1 MRSNA
6 LKKLALLRKDHAA
19 LEAELAA
26 YGDSNPAKVEEL
38 KRAAFL
44 GKEAA
49 YRWTGSFLSF
59 RVRHRTAR
67 CTDNYGML
75 LGYFTRQ
82 SGISVSDIREYLC
95 IGEEYEDLN

>member
-26 YGDSNPAKVEEL
+26 YGDSNPTKVEEL

-49 YRWTGSFLSF
+49 YRWTGSFLSLSCEAQNYK
-59 RVRHRTAR
+59 VHR
-67 CTDNYGML
+67 
-75 LGYFTRQ
+75 
-82 SGISVSDIREYLC
+82 
-95 IGEEYEDLN
+95 

>member
-6 LKKLALLRKDHAA
+6 IKKLALLRKDHAA

-26 YGDSNPAKVEEL
+26 YGDSNPTKVEEL

-49 YRWTGSFLSF
+49 FRWTGSILSF
-59 RVRHRTAR
+59 MLKRRTAR
-67 CTDNYGML
+67 CTDNYGTL

-82 SGISVSDIREYLC
+82 SGISVDDIREYLC
-95 IGEEYEDLN
+95 IGEDYEDLN

>member
-6 LKKLALLRKDHAA
+6 LKKLALLRKEHAA
-19 LEAELAA
+19 IEAELAA
-26 YGDSNPAKVEEL
+26 YGESNPTKVDEL

-49 YRWTGSFLSF
+49 HRWTGSYLIFC
-59 RVRHRTAR
+59 VTQRTVR

-75 LGYFTRQ
+75 LGYFTRH
-82 SGISVSDIREYLC
+82 SGISVDDIREYLC
-95 IGEEYEDLN
+95 IDEEYEDV

>member
-1 MRSNA
+1 MRTNA
-6 LKKLALLRKDHAA
+6 LKNLVRLRKDHGT

-26 YGDSNPAKVEEL
+26 YGDSNPTKVEEL

-59 RVRHRTAR
+59 MLTSSTDCKMHR
-67 CTDNYGML
+67 
-75 LGYFTRQ
+75 
-82 SGISVSDIREYLC
+82 
-95 IGEEYEDLN
+95 

>member
-6 LKKLALLRKDHAA
+6 LKKLTLLRKDHGG

-49 YRWTGSFLSF
+49 YRWTGSFLS
-59 RVRHRTAR
+59 
-67 CTDNYGML
+67 L
-75 LGYFTRQ
+75 LLVCEEHDCKIYRQ
-82 SGISVSDIREYLC
+82 LRDAAWIFYKAKWDQPG
-95 IGEEYEDLN
+95 

>member
-1 MRSNA
+1 MRSSA
-6 LKKLALLRKDHAA
+6 LKKMAMLRKDHAA

-26 YGDSNPAKVEEL
+26 YGDSNPTKVEEL

-49 YRWTGSFLSF
+49 YRWTGSLLSF
-59 RVRHRTAR
+59 VCKDRTAR

-82 SGISVSDIREYLC
+82 SGISVDDIREYLC

>member
-1 MRSNA
+1 MRSSA
-6 LKKLALLRKDHAA
+6 LQKLALLRKDHAA

-49 YRWTGSFLSF
+49 YRWTGLFLSLSCEAQNCKM
-59 RVRHRTAR
+59 HR
-67 CTDNYGML
+67 
-75 LGYFTRQ
+75 
-82 SGISVSDIREYLC
+82 
-95 IGEEYEDLN
+95 

>member
-1 MRSNA
+1 MRSDA

-26 YGDSNPAKVEEL
+26 YGESNPTKVEEL

-49 YRWTGSFLSF
+49 HRWTGSFLFF
-59 RVRHRTAR
+59 RVTHRTVR
-67 CTDNYGML
+67 
-75 LGYFTRQ
+75 
-82 SGISVSDIREYLC
+82 
-95 IGEEYEDLN
+95 

>member
-6 LKKLALLRKDHAA
+6 LKKLALLRKDHGG
-19 LEAELAA
+19 LEAELAT
-26 YGDSNPAKVEEL
+26 YGDSNPAKIEEL

-49 YRWTGSFLSF
+49 YRWT
-59 RVRHRTAR
+59 
-67 CTDNYGML
+67 DNYGML

-82 SGISVSDIREYLC
+82 SGISRDDIREYLG
-95 IGEEYEDLN
+95 IGDEYEDLN

>member
-6 LKKLALLRKDHAA
+6 IKKLALLRKDHAA

-26 YGDSNPAKVEEL
+26 YGDSNPTKVEEL

-49 YRWTGSFLSF
+49 FRWTGSFLSF
-59 RVRHRTAR
+59 MLKRRTAR

-75 LGYFTRQ
+75 LGYFTNQ
-82 SGISVSDIREYLC
+82 SGIGVDDIREYLC

>member
-1 MRSNA
+1 MRSSA
-6 LKKLALLRKDHAA
+6 LKKLTLLKKGHEA

-49 YRWTGSFLSF
+49 HRWTGSFFFSPFLCAQN
-59 RVRHRTAR
+59 RIAR
-67 CTDNYGML
+67 MD
-75 LGYFTRQ
+75 R
-82 SGISVSDIREYLC
+82 
-95 IGEEYEDLN
+95 